1 MLRVLRPLDPGL
13 LAQAIDCL
21 IAQHDVLRMRFVQ
34 EHGQW
39 KQIYADLKT
48 NEVLSIISLQ
58 NLSEAEQKTM
68 VEMKAEEAQSSL
80 NLYAGS
86 LMRVV
91 CFDLGND
98 QPARILV
105 VIHHLIVDGVSW
117 RILLEDLQVAYEQFA
132 HGQTLQ
138 LLPKTTSFQRWS
150 QHLQSYAQEQK
161 IRDEF
166 SYRYRFLQRDI
177 VPLPVDNEHGQNTVD
192 SVQTITF
199 ALSQEETR
207 ALLYE
212 VPRAYRTQI
221 NDVLLTAF
229 AQTIALDKTRLYL
242 LSSGRSWS

>member
-1 MLRVLRPLDPGL
+1 M
-13 LAQAIDCL
+13 
-21 IAQHDVLRMRFVQ
+21 
-34 EHGQW
+34 
-39 KQIYADLKT
+39 
-48 NEVLSIISLQ
+48 
-58 NLSEAEQKTM
+58 
-68 VEMKAEEAQSSL
+68 
-80 NLYAGS
+80 
-86 LMRVV
+86 
-91 CFDLGND
+91 
-98 QPARILV
+98 
-105 VIHHLIVDGVSW
+105 DGVSW

-166 SYRYRFLQRDI
+166 SYWYRFLQRDI

-229 AQTIALDKTRLYL
+229 AQTIASWTRQDYIFFHLEGHGREAL
-242 LSSGRSWS
+242 FEDVDLSRTVVGLPVSILFC